1 MPGVMAGARSGTPAE
16 AAVVLFPAGEA
27 SLAAIPEENPM
38 RVYTTAVF
46 LVVAAGAT
54 ALAQIEA
61 PRPKPPA
68 AAPKPAPAGPA
79 APAPGQAVTAP
90 PAAAAPK
97 IAFSRDRYRIPH
109 KTFTLDNGLRLIVHE
124 DHSAP
129 VVAVNLWYHV
139 GSRNEQRGKTGFA
152 HLFEHFFFNGS
163 EHHPSGFREA
173 MDDLGA
179 NNRNGTTSNDRT
191 NFFENVPVSALER
204 TLFLEADRMGFLA
217 ARITK
222 ESLERER
229 GVVQNEK
236 RQGEN
241 QPYAKAF
248 ARVSET
254 LYPASHPYSW
264 STIGS
269 MEDLNAAS
277 LDDVKEWYRTYYGPD
292 NCVLSLAGDITPE
305 RALELVKKY
314 FNGIPPGPPLR
325 RAEQWVPRLERN
337 LRDEAEDRVPQPL
350 VYRSYH
356 VPGWRHAD
364 VDLLALAGSV
374 LSGSKSARL
383 DRRLIYEKGLV
394 TSIGARV
401 DDSEIA
407 GTFDVQA
414 LVKAGVDPALVE
426 KEIDAVLKAFLAEG
440 PTAAELQRA
449 QSRSL
454 ANFVR
459 GIEALGGFGG
469 RADVLAESLTYA
481 GNSEAYLDRLERM
494 ATATPAQVKAA
505 AGRWLDAAHY
515 TMVVR
520 PFPAL
525 TPGQTTLDRKVVPPL
540 GEAPAVTFPALQR
553 TTLKNGLK
561 VVLLERHATPIVN
574 VALAV
579 DAGYAADDPAKA
591 GLAALALNLLDDGT
605 TTRDAFRIV
614 DELDALGARVSTRS
628 SLDLSFVRLQA
639 LPANLAPSLQLMA
652 DVVLNPVFP
661 ADLVALEK
669 RHQLS
674 QIGQEKADPRTVA
687 LRLLPRLLYGTSH
700 AYANPFTGS
709 GEESSVESLTR
720 DDLLRWHRTW
730 FAPNASTL
738 IVTGDVT
745 MAQLEPALNKA
756 FGGWARKEAP
766 AKSIGTVAK
775 SAGGKVYLLDKPDA
789 QQSII
794 VAAHVTER
802 GGLPQDLAMETVMR
816 NFGGMSTSRLNRNLR
831 LDKHWSY
838 GSQAAMPASRGP
850 RPFYVVAPV
859 QFDKT
864 KEAMVEVAR
873 ELRGVAGERPLAGE
887 EFQSIMRNQTL
898 GLPGR
903 FDSLDAL
910 ERAAIDIVSL
920 GYPDDYYAN
929 YAKNVRALDEKALA
943 DAARVFIRPDEI
955 VWLVVGDLKK
965 VEAGIRELKL
975 GEVIRLDESGKS
987 TNE

>member
-1 MPGVMAGARSGTPAE
+1 M
-16 AAVVLFPAGEA
+16 
-27 SLAAIPEENPM
+27 
-38 RVYTTAVF
+38 
-46 LVVAAGAT
+46 
-54 ALAQIEA
+54 
-61 PRPKPPA
+61 
-68 AAPKPAPAGPA
+68 
-79 APAPGQAVTAP
+79 
-90 PAAAAPK
+90 
-97 IAFSRDRYRIPH
+97 
-109 KTFTLDNGLRLIVHE
+109 
-124 DHSAP
+124 
-129 VVAVNLWYHV
+129 NLWYHV

-254 LYPASHPYSW
+254 LYPAAHPYSW

-269 MEDLNAAS
+269 MADLDAAS
-277 LDDVKEWYRTYYGPD
+277 LEDVKEWYRTYYGPD

-325 RAEQWVPRLERN
+325 RAEQWIPRFERN
-337 LRDEAEDRVPQPL
+337 VREEAQDRVPQAL
-350 VYRSYH
+350 VYRAYH
-356 VPGWRHAD
+356 APGWRDAD
-364 VDLLALAGSV
+364 LHLLTLAASV

-383 DRRLIYEKGLV
+383 DRRLVYEKNLV
-394 TSIGARV
+394 TQINAGTDR
-401 DDSEIA
+401 SEIA
-407 GTFDVQA
+407 STFDVQA
-414 LVKAGVDPALVE
+414 LLKPGVDPAAVE
-426 KEIDAVLKAFLAEG
+426 KEIDAVVRSFLAEG

-449 QSRSL
+449 QSRTL

-469 RADVLAESLTYA
+469 RADVLAESLTFG

-505 AGRWLDAAHY
+505 AVRWLDAPHY

-520 PFPAL
+520 PFPKLA
-525 TPGQTTLDRKVVPPL
+525 PGETTLDRKVVPPL
-540 GEAPAVTFPALQR
+540 GEAPAVSFPAVQR
-553 TTLKNGLK
+553 TTLKNGLS

-579 DAGYAADDPAKA
+579 DAGYAADEPAKA

-605 TTRDAFRIV
+605 STRDAFRVV
-614 DELDALGARVSTRS
+614 DELDALGARITTRS

-669 RHQLS
+669 RRQIS

-687 LRLLPRLLYGTSH
+687 LRVVPRLLYGTSH
-700 AYANPFTGS
+700 AYANPFTGT
-709 GEESSVESLTR
+709 GEESTVDSITR

-730 FAPNASTL
+730 FTPNGSTL

-745 MAQLEPALNKA
+745 MAQLEPALAKA
-756 FGGWARKEAP
+756 FGGWARGEAP
-766 AKSIGTVAK
+766 KKSIGTVAR
-775 SAGGKVYLLDKPDA
+775 SAGGKVYLIDQPDA
-789 QQSII
+789 PQSVI
-794 VAAHVTER
+794 VAAHVSER
-802 GGLPQDLAMETVMR
+802 GGLPQDLAMETVLR
-816 NFGGMSTSRLNRNLR
+816 NFGGMATSRLNRNLR

-838 GSQAAMPASRGP
+838 GTQAAMPASRGP

-859 QFDKT
+859 QSDKT
-864 KEAMVEVAR
+864 KEAMVEVAK

-955 VWLVVGDLKK
+955 VWLVIGDLEK

-975 GEVIRLDESGKS
+975 GEVVRLDASGKS
-987 TNE
+987 TN